1 MYVGKRSRIL
11 GAESYFTVVAFHGA
25 ADWHGKFR
33 RRIIAGD
40 FLLEGETTAMIVWRE
55 KFQAFGWHFLVTLGL
70 AVAAAIVIF
79 FVWYPDP
86 FEAMLGGTKF
96 FLLITTC
103 DLVLGPLTSLIIY
116 SSKKTRRALVFDYS
130 VVGIVQ
136 IAAFV
141 YGVMS
146 MADARPV
153 YVAFVKDRFEV
164 VIAKEI
170 ADEDLQQAGEAYRT
184 RPKFGPVLVGT
195 QSPTDREQRTALMFS
210 AMEGKDIQNFPRY
223 YVPYAA
229 NVDAIK
235 QRARSLDALRNLHP
249 EAQPLIEAERLNL
262 PEERLR
268 WLPVRSPKGFWTALV
283 DAQTAQLLA
292 YIPVDPY

>member
-1 MYVGKRSRIL
+1 MYVGRRSRIL
-11 GAESYFTVVAFHGA
+11 WLESYFTVVAIPGRA
-25 ADWHGKFR
+25 NWHAHIR
-33 RRIIAGD
+33 HRIIAGG
-40 FLLEGETTAMIVWRE
+40 FLKEGVTRAMIVWRE
-55 KFQAFGWHFLVTLGL
+55 KLQAFGWHFVVTLAL
-70 AVAAAIVIF
+70 AIAAAVIIF

-86 FEAMLGGTKF
+86 FQTMLGGTKF
-96 FLLITTC
+96 FLLITIC

-116 SSKKTRRALVFDYS
+116 NSKKTRRALVFDYT
-130 VVGIVQ
+130 VVGLVQ

-164 VIAKEI
+164 VIAKEL
-170 ADEDLQQAGEAYRT
+170 ADEDLHDAKDAYRT

-195 QSPTDREQRTALMFS
+195 QSPTDREHRNALVF
-210 AMEGKDIQNFPRY
+210 AALEGKDVQNFPRY
-223 YVPYAA
+223 YVPYEA
-229 NVDAIK
+229 NADAIK
-235 QRARSLDALRNLHP
+235 QRARSLDDLRKRRP
-249 EAQPLIEAERLNL
+249 EAQQFIAAEKLNV

-268 WLPVRSPKGFWTALV
+268 WLPVRSPKGFWTALL
-283 DAQTAQLLA
+283 DAQSAQLLT